1 MRLVASGQSIFSRS
15 TIKSDYLLR
24 WRSLSDREAR
34 LRQRVL
40 RSISDLSIFQ
50 MSRKD
55 TFHDAVRH
63 ALEKD
68 GWIITHDPL
77 ILRYELGNLYIDL
90 GAEKVFAAER
100 EGEKIA
106 VEVKGFLKNSAV
118 NEFHTALGQFISY
131 RVLLAEQYPEYVLHL
146 AVPMDAYTSFFA
158 TQLAQ
163 GIIHS
168 QQLKLIIY
176 KPQQEAIEQWLT

>member
-1 MRLVASGQSIFSRS
+1 
-15 TIKSDYLLR
+15 
-24 WRSLSDREAR
+24 
-34 LRQRVL
+34 
-40 RSISDLSIFQ
+40 

-55 TFHDAVRH
+55 AFHDVVRH

-68 GWIITHDPL
+68 GWTITHDPL

-100 EGEKIA
+100 EGQKIA
-106 VEVKGFLKNSAV
+106 VEVKSFLKNSAV
-118 NEFHTALGQFISY
+118 SEFHTALGQFISY
-131 RVLLAEQYPEYVLHL
+131 RILLAEQYPEYVLYL

-168 QQLKLIIY
+168 QQLKLIVY
-176 KPQQEAIEQWLT
+176 KPEQEVIEQWLT

>member
-1 MRLVASGQSIFSRS
+1 
-15 TIKSDYLLR
+15 
-24 WRSLSDREAR
+24 
-34 LRQRVL
+34 
-40 RSISDLSIFQ
+40 

-55 TFHDAVRH
+55 AFHDVVRH

-68 GWIITHDPL
+68 DWTITHDPL

-100 EGEKIA
+100 AGQKIA
-106 VEVKGFLKNSAV
+106 VEVKSFLKNSAV
-118 NEFHTALGQFISY
+118 SEFYTALGQFISY
-131 RVLLAEQYPEYVLHL
+131 RILLAEQYPEYVLYL
-146 AVPMDAYTSFFA
+146 AVPMDTYTSFFA

-163 GIIHS
+163 GIIQS

-176 KPQQEAIEQWLT
+176 KPQQEVIEQWLT